1 MKERKEKHRNSI
13 NVYEENSYIRFE
25 KCDEK
30 WSHVLGETDKGKGE
44 NKNKYKKVKGKKVGR
59 QTDTKTERTLSGK
72 NKHEGCWKLREWG
85 AERQRKLVN

>member
-30 WSHVLGETDKGKGE
+30 
-44 NKNKYKKVKGKKVGR
+44 
-59 QTDTKTERTLSGK
+59 
-72 NKHEGCWKLREWG
+72 
-85 AERQRKLVN
+85 